1 MAGKMQSVPAIGNY
15 FGTLNPLAE
24 KIQAD
29 IIDIGSA
36 YANLW
41 NTFSKDEQNELI
53 DVTLIKPNLI
63 LKYVDEMKNDRN
75 LKKRR
80 SSAMLSKDDAT
91 IITDTDSNN
100 DRLSISSSSNSN
112 SYRSNDFSHIY
123 LYNGKDLCT
132 YGQIITALRYNQ
144 DDLCGVY
151 RDEHSEPFN
160 SKTKSQMNLNFS
172 NTQYER
178 AQKKFPEIKPAIAG
192 LDAVDGVV
200 KKGMVDH
207 MMPELRAKLA
217 SLNNGGGAGGGG
229 GFSVEHSQTDGASSV
244 VWVFASLLL
253 LNLRNEQK
261 NIETSSC
268 FCLFELIFRR
278 KSFMTR
284 LFSGK
289 SNAMNVPSPR
299 AAATAAAA
307 AGAASPSLAKKK
319 AAPLDLSS
327 INLGIVTASSNFDSM
342 STKSATSSK
351 PEEITN
357 DMSRL
362 IDINDNDDDEDDD
375 GANDILNETA
385 DYDFLNN
392 W

>member
-1 MAGKMQSVPAIGNY
+1 MAGKMQMQQRIGNY

-24 KIQAD
+24 KIHAD
-29 IIDIGSA
+29 IIDISSA

-63 LKYVDEMKNDRN
+63 LKYVDDMKNERN

-132 YGQIITALRYNQ
+132 YGQIIAALRYNQ

-172 NTQYER
+172 NTADANAKFER

-200 KKGMVDH
+200 KKGVVDH
-207 MMPELRAKLA
+207 VMPELRAKLA
-217 SLNNGGGAGGGG
+217 SLNNGPNNGG
-229 GFSVEHSQTDGASSV
+229 GFGTDHGSSDNYSGSSV
-244 VWVFASLLL
+244 V
-253 LNLRNEQK
+253 
-261 NIETSSC
+261 
-268 FCLFELIFRR
+268 
-278 KSFMTR
+278 
-284 LFSGK
+284 
-289 SNAMNVPSPR
+289 
-299 AAATAAAA
+299 
-307 AGAASPSLAKKK
+307 
-319 AAPLDLSS
+319 
-327 INLGIVTASSNFDSM
+327 
-342 STKSATSSK
+342 
-351 PEEITN
+351 
-357 DMSRL
+357 
-362 IDINDNDDDEDDD
+362 
-375 GANDILNETA
+375 
-385 DYDFLNN
+385 
-392 W
+392 

>member
-1 MAGKMQSVPAIGNY
+1 MAGKMQIQQCNNY

-24 KIQAD
+24 KIHAD
-29 IIDIGSA
+29 IVDISSA

-80 SSAMLSKDDAT
+80 SSAMLSKDET

-144 DDLCGVY
+144 DDLCRVY

-172 NTQYER
+172 NTADANAKFER
-178 AQKKFPEIKPAIAG
+178 AQKKFPEIKAAIAG

-200 KKGMVDH
+200 KKGVVDH
-207 MMPELRAKLA
+207 VMPELRAKLA
-217 SLNNGGGAGGGG
+217 SLNGGIATDHSPDAG
-229 GFSVEHSQTDGASSV
+229 SSV
-244 VWVFASLLL
+244 VWVLSIGQRSTF
-253 LNLRNEQK
+253 EQ
-261 NIETSSC
+261 
-268 FCLFELIFRR
+268 
-278 KSFMTR
+278 
-284 LFSGK
+284 
-289 SNAMNVPSPR
+289 
-299 AAATAAAA
+299 
-307 AGAASPSLAKKK
+307 
-319 AAPLDLSS
+319 
-327 INLGIVTASSNFDSM
+327 
-342 STKSATSSK
+342 
-351 PEEITN
+351 
-357 DMSRL
+357 
-362 IDINDNDDDEDDD
+362 ID
-375 GANDILNETA
+375 
-385 DYDFLNN
+385 
-392 W
+392 

>member
-1 MAGKMQSVPAIGNY
+1 MCAREFQMAGKIQMQQKVGNY

-24 KIQAD
+24 KINAD
-29 IIDIGSA
+29 IADISDA

-41 NTFSKDEQNELI
+41 KTFSKDEQNELI

-63 LKYVDEMKNDRN
+63 LKYVDELKNDRN

-144 DDLCGVY
+144 DDMCGVY

-172 NTQYER
+172 NTADANAKFER
-178 AQKKFPEIKPAIAG
+178 AQKKFPEIKSAIAG

-200 KKGMVDH
+200 KKGIVDH
-207 MMPELRAKLA
+207 VMPELRAKLA
-217 SLNNGGGAGGGG
+217 SLNNGGNGFANAVTDHPQDGG
-229 GFSVEHSQTDGASSV
+229 SSV
-244 VWVFASLLL
+244 V
-253 LNLRNEQK
+253 
-261 NIETSSC
+261 
-268 FCLFELIFRR
+268 
-278 KSFMTR
+278 
-284 LFSGK
+284 
-289 SNAMNVPSPR
+289 
-299 AAATAAAA
+299 
-307 AGAASPSLAKKK
+307 
-319 AAPLDLSS
+319 
-327 INLGIVTASSNFDSM
+327 
-342 STKSATSSK
+342 
-351 PEEITN
+351 
-357 DMSRL
+357 
-362 IDINDNDDDEDDD
+362 
-375 GANDILNETA
+375 
-385 DYDFLNN
+385 
-392 W
+392 

>member
-1 MAGKMQSVPAIGNY
+1 MAAGKMQMQQKVCNY

-24 KIQAD
+24 KINAD
-29 IIDIGSA
+29 IIDISSA

-63 LKYVDEMKNDRN
+63 LKYVDEIKNERN

-172 NTQYER
+172 NTADANAKFER

-192 LDAVDGVV
+192 LDAVDGTV
-200 KKGMVDH
+200 KKGVVDH
-207 MMPELRAKLA
+207 VMPELRAKLA
-217 SLNNGGGAGGGG
+217 SLNNGGCIATD
-229 GFSVEHSQTDGASSV
+229 HSQTGGSSV
-244 VWVFASLLL
+244 V
-253 LNLRNEQK
+253 
-261 NIETSSC
+261 
-268 FCLFELIFRR
+268 
-278 KSFMTR
+278 
-284 LFSGK
+284 
-289 SNAMNVPSPR
+289 
-299 AAATAAAA
+299 
-307 AGAASPSLAKKK
+307 
-319 AAPLDLSS
+319 
-327 INLGIVTASSNFDSM
+327 
-342 STKSATSSK
+342 
-351 PEEITN
+351 
-357 DMSRL
+357 
-362 IDINDNDDDEDDD
+362 
-375 GANDILNETA
+375 
-385 DYDFLNN
+385 
-392 W
+392 

>member
-75 LKKRR
+75 MKKRR

-244 VWVFASLLL
+244 V
-253 LNLRNEQK
+253 
-261 NIETSSC
+261 
-268 FCLFELIFRR
+268 
-278 KSFMTR
+278 
-284 LFSGK
+284 
-289 SNAMNVPSPR
+289 
-299 AAATAAAA
+299 
-307 AGAASPSLAKKK
+307 
-319 AAPLDLSS
+319 
-327 INLGIVTASSNFDSM
+327 
-342 STKSATSSK
+342 
-351 PEEITN
+351 
-357 DMSRL
+357 
-362 IDINDNDDDEDDD
+362 
-375 GANDILNETA
+375 
-385 DYDFLNN
+385 
-392 W
+392 